1 MDLLCGEAVWLLAKI
16 PAFDRTSAWV
26 AIGEIGMNMKQFPSA
41 TTRLPGREFVPEKG
55 EQRQA
60 RRQHAKRKTDGS
72 GRSFAGALG
81 VPPGAAFFQRC
92 PLRAI
97 AAVSHAMLVTCCY
110 LLKSCQREFHEQPFW
125 TGF

>member
-1 MDLLCGEAVWLLAKI
+1 MELLCGEAVWLLAEI

-26 AIGEIGMNMKQFPSA
+26 AMAEIGMNMKQFPSA
-41 TTRLPGREFVPEKG
+41 TTRLAGREFVPETRRAEAG
-55 EQRQA
+55 AAA
-60 RRQHAKRKTDGS
+60 RREKEADSS

-97 AAVSHAMLVTCCY
+97 AADSHAMLATCCY
-110 LLKSCQREFHEQPFW
+110 LLKS
-125 TGF
+125 